1 MSKNYDK
8 IFKENFEAIYLS
20 LSELETYLF
29 KKGEEIGE
37 KRGIKKGQEKKKI
50 EMIKAFIKIGK
61 LSLEEIATAAK
72 VPLDYVVE
80 IANS

>member
-29 KKGEEIGE
+29 KKGEE
-37 KRGIKKGQEKKKI
+37 KNKI

-72 VPLDYVVE
+72 VPLDYVVN

>member
-1 MSKNYDK
+1 MEA
-8 IFKENFEAIYLS
+8 FFCFEQYVKTKYFNVIVFYLIP
-20 LSELETYLF
+20 YLF
-29 KKGEEIGE
+29 KKGEE
-37 KRGIKKGQEKKKI
+37 KNKI

-72 VPLDYVVE
+72 VPLDYVVN

>member
-1 MSKNYDK
+1 MPLEIKLD
-8 IFKENFEAIYLS
+8 
-20 LSELETYLF
+20 ETYLF
-29 KKGEEIGE
+29 KKGEERGE
-37 KRGIKKGQEKKKI
+37 KRGIKKGEEKNKI

-72 VPLDYVVE
+72 VPLDYVVN

>member
-1 MSKNYDK
+1 MRLEIKL
-8 IFKENFEAIYLS
+8 E
-20 LSELETYLF
+20 ETYLF
-29 KKGEEIGE
+29 KKGE
-37 KRGIKKGQEKKKI
+37 EKKKI

-72 VPLDYVVE
+72 VPLDYVVN